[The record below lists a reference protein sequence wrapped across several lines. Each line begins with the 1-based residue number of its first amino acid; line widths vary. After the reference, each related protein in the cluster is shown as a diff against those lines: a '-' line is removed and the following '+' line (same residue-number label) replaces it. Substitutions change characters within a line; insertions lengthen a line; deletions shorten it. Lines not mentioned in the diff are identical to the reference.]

1 MSSPASS
8 AAAGGP
14 ASARA
19 AGAPSGGMSA
29 PGGLRLFALV
39 FGAFLGVAILKWGN
53 PVILEAQI
61 PMPRDLA
68 EWLQQPWPSRL
79 AAPLLLVLTVV
90 GLMATRPMEALRG
103 RDRSTGLL
111 LLLPVL
117 WLAWQALSAGRS
129 VDAVLTGWT
138 LPQLTGCVAC
148 FGLGF
153 LALGPALRSGW
164 LWVGLIAGF
173 GLCLNKAAQQ
183 HLFELRQDYQVL
195 LEGEATGWTNF
206 TAASLA
212 ELKANLLVIRTNG
225 VDIANPAILDKMR
238 RARVNGTMVYPN
250 ALAGLILLL
259 LPAALAVLAAVGASL
274 KGSVRWLLVGS
285 FGVLGVLCLYW
296 TGSKAGWLVALG
308 VGAVALLLRPAPARN
323 KVALVALLLAGG
335 LGLFGLRFAGYF
347 AKGATSAV
355 ARADYWKAALQNT
368 RERPVW
374 GSGPGTFQRPYARL
388 KAPESEMARLVHNDY
403 LEQASDSGLPG
414 FVLYTAWIGGLLW
427 TLGRRVSRSAGGS
440 GPGLQ
445 PAQEPVSPPAWNAWP
460 EADRRRVEWAVF
472 LGLLGWFTH
481 GFAEF
486 GLYIPASAWT
496 VFTLAGAL
504 LAGGPSRR

>member
-14 ASARA
+14 PSARA

-153 LALGPALRSGW
+153 LALGPALHSGW
-164 LWVGLIAGF
+164 LWVGLIAGL

-259 LPAALAVLAAVGASL
+259 LPASLAVLAAVGASL
-274 KGSVRWLLVGS
+274 KGSVRWLLQGS

-308 VGAVALLLRPAPARN
+308 VGAVALLLRPAPARH
-323 KVALVALLLAGG
+323 KAALVALLLAGG

-347 AKGATSAV
+347 AKGATSAA

-403 LEQASDSGLPG
+403 LEQATDSGLPG
-414 FVLYTAWIGGLLW
+414 FVLYTGWIGGLLW
-427 TLGRRVSRSAGGS
+427 TLGRRVTRSAGGA
-440 GPGLQ
+440 GPSLQ
-445 PAQEPVSPPAWNAWP
+445 ALPESVSPQPGTGWT
-460 EADRRRVEWAVF
+460 ESDRSRLEWAMF

-496 VFTLAGAL
+496 AFTLAGAL
-504 LAGGPSRR
+504 LAGGPARR